1 MRTSRSRRTRITRR
15 MMRTRRGGGG
25 GRGVRVGV
33 GAGICPEL
41 EPEISKMGGSV
52 NPVCNAD
59 QQQVIVLPEYRGSR
73 WFRWL
78 SP

>member
-1 MRTSRSRRTRITRR
+1 MRTLRSRRTRITRR

-41 EPEISKMGGSV
+41 EPEISKMGLTGG
-52 NPVCNAD
+52 NTFLKTACCIFDGTWPD
-59 QQQVIVLPEYRGSR
+59 TGG
-73 WFRWL
+73 
-78 SP
+78 

>member
-1 MRTSRSRRTRITRR
+1 MRTLRSRRTRITRR

-41 EPEISKMGGSV
+41 EPEISKMGGSG
-52 NPVCNAD
+52 NPAKKFAHHSISAGYFC
-59 QQQVIVLPEYRGSR
+59 
-73 WFRWL
+73 
-78 SP
+78 